1 MKISEN
7 VEKITNPGFK
17 KVVRFFDKETGK
29 ALADVIMLRD
39 EPMPDGKPYEIFDPN
54 AVWKRKVLEN
64 YEAKE
69 LLVPIFQK
77 GEFVYKEPEI
87 EEIKKT
93 CREQVD
99 TLWGSILRFENPQT
113 YYVDL
118 SKPLW
123 NLKHDL
129 LNKYGADNL

>member
-1 MKISEN
+1 M
-7 VEKITNPGFK
+7 
-17 KVVRFFDKETGK
+17 
-29 ALADVIMLRD
+29 ADVIMLHD

-69 LLVPIFQK
+69 LLVRIFDR
-77 GEFVYKEPEI
+77 GELVYNEPSI
-87 EEIKKT
+87 EEIRKT
-93 CREQVD
+93 CTEQVE
-99 TLWGSILRFENPQT
+99 TLWGEVLRFENPQT

-129 LNKYGADNL
+129 LNKYGVSNM

>member
-1 MKISEN
+1 
-7 VEKITNPGFK
+7 
-17 KVVRFFDKETGK
+17 VRFFDKENGK

-39 EPMPDGKPYEIFDPN
+39 EPLPDGKPYEIFDPN

-64 YEAKE
+64 YEVKE
-69 LLVPIFQK
+69 LQVPIFEK
-77 GEFVYKEPEI
+77 GRLVYEMPEI
-87 EEIKKT
+87 EDIKET
-93 CREQVD
+93 CRQQVD
-99 TLWGSILRFENPQT
+99 KLWGEVLRFENPQT

-129 LNKYGADNL
+129 LHKYSSDNQ